1 MKEFK
6 NPIKKAWQ
14 TASQPVEVVAPI
26 VSTVNPTSAPTVV
39 GAIWVNTSGP
49 AIYMST
55 GVSSSTDWR
64 LIWD

>member
-6 NPIKKAWQ
+6 LPIKKAWQ
-14 TASQPVEVVAPI
+14 VSSKPVEVVAPI
-26 VSTVNPTSAPTVV
+26 VSTEAPSTAPTVI
-39 GAIWVNTSGP
+39 GATWIDTKSP

-55 GVSSSTDWR
+55 GIASVSDWR